1 MANDIKLQESHPV
14 DENLRPLKVGGE
26 LSSLEIAKSG
36 ARVSGNLEVSD
47 DIVLNG
53 NIIGGTEFGWFSLD
67 DDGTQDAN
75 ENNYG
80 LGSTVTSTMVSNN
93 ISWDD
98 TNKVIA
104 ISKAGVY
111 EVFCNALI
119 SINATIATTLKVY
132 INTAADTL
140 GTEVHSA
147 EFEVDSG
154 DDPVPASINW
164 IGRINS
170 GDYIAVTI
178 DGGGRYPVFKTG
190 STLSIK
196 SLTGA

>member
-1 MANDIKLQESHPV
+1 MLNDIKLQESHPV

-26 LSSLEIAKSG
+26 MTSLEIAKSG
-36 ARVSGNLEVSD
+36 ARVSGSLEVD
-47 DIVLNG
+47 DIVING
-53 NIIGGTEFGWFSLD
+53 NIVGGTEFGWFSLD
-67 DDGTQDAN
+67 DDGTQDAS
-75 ENNYG
+75 ENNFG
-80 LGSTVTSTMVSNN
+80 LGSAVTSTMVSPN

-104 ISKAGVY
+104 ISRAGIY
-111 EVFCNALI
+111 EVTCNALI
-119 SINATIATTLKVY
+119 SINATYATVLKVY

-147 EFEVDSG
+147 TFEVDSG

-164 IGRINS
+164 MGRINS
-170 GDYIAVTI
+170 GEYIAVTI
-178 DGGGRYPVFKTG
+178 DAGARYPVFKRG

-196 SLTGA
+196 SLTGQ

>member
-1 MANDIKLQESHPV
+1 MLNDIKLQESHPV

-26 LSSLEIAKSG
+26 MTSLEIAKSG
-36 ARVSGNLEVSD
+36 ARVSGSLEVD

-67 DDGTQDAN
+67 DDGTQDAS
-75 ENNYG
+75 ENNFG
-80 LGSTVTSTMVSNN
+80 LGSAVTSTMVSPN

-104 ISKAGVY
+104 ISRAGIY
-111 EVFCNALI
+111 EVTCNALI
-119 SINATIATTLKVY
+119 SINATYATTLKVY

-140 GTEVHSA
+140 GTEAYSA
-147 EFEVDSG
+147 TFEVDSG

-164 IGRINS
+164 MGRINS
-170 GDYIAVTI
+170 GEYIAVTI
-178 DGGGRYPVFKTG
+178 DAGGRNPVFKTG

>member
-1 MANDIKLQESHPV
+1 MLNDIKLQESHPV

-26 LSSLEIAKSG
+26 MTSLEIAKSG
-36 ARVSGNLEVSD
+36 ARVSGSLEVD

-67 DDGTQDAN
+67 DDGTQDAS
-75 ENNYG
+75 ENNFG
-80 LGSTVTSTMVSNN
+80 LGSAVTSTMVSPN

-104 ISKAGVY
+104 ISRAGIY
-111 EVFCNALI
+111 EVTCNALI
-119 SINATIATTLKVY
+119 SINATYATTLKVY

-164 IGRINS
+164 MGRINS
-170 GDYIAVTI
+170 GEYIAVTI
-178 DGGGRYPVFKTG
+178 DAGGRYPVFKTG

>member
-1 MANDIKLQESHPV
+1 MLNDIKLQESHPV

-26 LSSLEIAKSG
+26 MTSLEIAKSG
-36 ARVSGNLEVSD
+36 ARVSGSLEVD
-47 DIVLNG
+47 DIVING
-53 NIIGGTEFGWFSLD
+53 NIVGGTEFGWFSLD
-67 DDGTQDAN
+67 DDGTQDAS

-80 LGSTVTSTMVSNN
+80 LGSAVTSTMVSPN

-104 ISKAGVY
+104 ISKAGIY
-111 EVFCNALI
+111 EVSLNALI
-119 SINATIATTLKVY
+119 SINATYATTLKVY

-147 EFEVDSG
+147 TFEVDSG

-164 IGRINS
+164 MGRINS
-170 GDYIAVTI
+170 GEYIAVTI
-178 DGGGRYPVFKTG
+178 DAGARYPVFKTG

-196 SLTGA
+196 SLTG

>member
-1 MANDIKLQESHPV
+1 MLNDIKLQESHPV

-26 LSSLEIAKSG
+26 MTSLEIAKSG
-36 ARVSGNLEVSD
+36 ARVSGSLEVD
-47 DIVLNG
+47 DIVING
-53 NIIGGTEFGWFSLD
+53 NIVGGTEFGWFSLD
-67 DDGTQDAN
+67 DDGTQDSS
-75 ENNYG
+75 ENNFG
-80 LGSTVTSTMVSNN
+80 LGSAVTSTMVSPN

-104 ISKAGVY
+104 ISRAGIY
-111 EVFCNALI
+111 EVTCNALI
-119 SINATIATTLKVY
+119 SINATYATTLKVY

-164 IGRINS
+164 MGRINS
-170 GDYIAVTI
+170 GEYIAVTI
-178 DGGGRYPVFKTG
+178 DAGGRYPVFKTG

>member
-1 MANDIKLQESHPV
+1 MLNDIKLGDSHPLTE
-14 DENLRPLKVGGE
+14 DKYPLKVGGE
-26 LSSLEIAKSG
+26 VSSLEIAKSG
-36 ARVSGNLEVSD
+36 ARVTGNL
-47 DIVLNG
+47 DITGDLVLNG
-53 NIIGGTEFGWFSLD
+53 NIVGGTEFGWFSLD
-67 DDGTQDAN
+67 DDGTQDAS
-75 ENNYG
+75 ENNFG
-80 LGSTVTSTMVSNN
+80 LGSAVTSTMVSPN

-104 ISKAGVY
+104 ISRAGIY
-111 EVFCNALI
+111 EVTCNALI
-119 SINATIATTLKVY
+119 SINATYATTLKVY

-164 IGRINS
+164 MGRINS
-170 GDYIAVTI
+170 GEYIAVTI
-178 DGGGRYPVFKTG
+178 DAGGRYPVFKTG

>member
-1 MANDIKLQESHPV
+1 MLNDVKLQESHPV

-26 LSSLEIAKSG
+26 MTSLEIAKSG
-36 ARVSGNLEVSD
+36 ARVSGSLEVD
-47 DIVLNG
+47 DIVING
-53 NIIGGTEFGWFSLD
+53 NIVGGTEFGWFSLD
-67 DDGTQDAN
+67 DDGTQDAS
-75 ENNYG
+75 ENNFG
-80 LGSTVTSTMVSNN
+80 LGSAVTSTMVSPN

-104 ISKAGVY
+104 ISRAGIY
-111 EVFCNALI
+111 EVTCNALI
-119 SINATIATTLKVY
+119 SINATYATDLKVY

-147 EFEVDSG
+147 TFEVDSG

-164 IGRINS
+164 MGRINS
-170 GDYIAVTI
+170 GEYIAITI
-178 DGGGRYPVFKTG
+178 DAGARYPVFKG
-190 STLSIK
+190 SSTLSIK

>member
-1 MANDIKLQESHPV
+1 MLNDIKLQESHPV

-26 LSSLEIAKSG
+26 MTSLEIAKSG
-36 ARVSGNLEVSD
+36 ARVSGSLEVD
-47 DIVLNG
+47 DIVING
-53 NIIGGTEFGWFSLD
+53 NIVGGTEFGWFSLD
-67 DDGTQDAN
+67 DDGTQDAS
-75 ENNYG
+75 ENNFG
-80 LGSTVTSTMVSNN
+80 LGSAVTSTMVSPN

-104 ISKAGVY
+104 ISRAGIY
-111 EVFCNALI
+111 EVTCNALI
-119 SINATIATTLKVY
+119 SINATYATTLKVY

-164 IGRINS
+164 MGRINS
-170 GDYIAVTI
+170 GEYIAVTI
-178 DGGGRYPVFKTG
+178 DAGGRYPVFKTG

>member
-1 MANDIKLQESHPV
+1 MIKSLQIDRAV
-14 DENLRPLKVGGE
+14 DGNLKPIKDSDGTLTA
-26 LSSLEIAKSG
+26 LEISTNKV
-36 ARVSGNLEVSD
+36 RVKDLEVTGS
-47 DIVLNG
+47 VY
-53 NIIGGTEFGWFSLD
+53 GGAEYGWFSLD

-170 GDYIAVTI
+170 GEYIAVTI
-178 DGGGRYPVFKTG
+178 DAGGRTPMFNQY

-196 SLTGA
+196 SLTGV

>member
-140 GTEVHSA
+140 GTAVQSES
-147 EFEVDSG
+147 FELDSG
-154 DDPVPASINW
+154 DDPLPATVRW
-164 IGRINS
+164 MGRIEN
-170 GDYIAVTI
+170 DEHIAVTL
-178 DGGGRYPVFKTG
+178 DAGSRTPKFEEG
-190 STLSIK
+190 STLRI
-196 SLTGA
+196 LRVA

>member
-1 MANDIKLQESHPV
+1 MLNDIKLQESHPV

-26 LSSLEIAKSG
+26 MTSLEIAKSG
-36 ARVSGNLEVSD
+36 ARVSGSLEVD
-47 DIVLNG
+47 DIVING
-53 NIIGGTEFGWFSLD
+53 NIVGGTEFGWFSLD
-67 DDGTQDAN
+67 DDGTQDAS

-80 LGSTVTSTMVSNN
+80 LGSAVKGTMVSPN

-104 ISKAGVY
+104 ISRAGIY
-111 EVFCNALI
+111 EVTCNALI
-119 SINATIATTLKVY
+119 SINATYATTLKVY

-147 EFEVDSG
+147 TFEVDSG

-164 IGRINS
+164 MGRINS
-170 GDYIAVTI
+170 GEYIAVTI
-178 DGGGRYPVFKTG
+178 DAGARYPVFKTG

-196 SLTGA
+196 SLTG